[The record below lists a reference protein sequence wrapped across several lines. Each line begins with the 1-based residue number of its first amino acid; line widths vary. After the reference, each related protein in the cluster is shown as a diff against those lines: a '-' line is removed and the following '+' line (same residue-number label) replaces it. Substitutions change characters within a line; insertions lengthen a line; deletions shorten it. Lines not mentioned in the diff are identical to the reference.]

1 MIRVVVLDIKG
12 MYATIYDEMYLEEG
26 TLETDIQ
33 INDYKKNGYL
43 VIKITY

>member
-12 MYATIYDEMYLEEG
+12 MYATICDEMYIEEI
-26 TLETDIQ
+26 TLETNIQ